1 MVFNVNDNAI
11 KPFLSNPKWDNVC
24 EKLTN
29 VGIFFFESECKECSS
44 IKVKFGAHPHS
55 STICITSISL
65 SLSLSYFILNP
76 LTLLPSLH
84 LSLFNSLTS
93 LSLSSF
99 LSIFLFLFLNLYL
112 FCYLSLTLFLFYS
125 KMQFLVSWLFLL
137 QRMTYHQFIIKV
149 STIKKIN
156 ICLTFVDNL

>member
-1 MVFNVNDNAI
+1 M
-11 KPFLSNPKWDNVC
+11 S
-24 EKLTN
+24 E
-29 VGIFFFESECKECSS
+29 FFFWIRMQRMFLNQSQ
-44 IKVKFGAHPHS
+44 IGAHPHS